1 MASVSLL
8 TPSSTDCVDYLAGRM
23 PDDAPRMGRGYAVEN
38 RYLGEILDDLDEEG
52 FTDGFDY
59 VVTE

>member
-1 MASVSLL
+1 
-8 TPSSTDCVDYLAGRM
+8 M